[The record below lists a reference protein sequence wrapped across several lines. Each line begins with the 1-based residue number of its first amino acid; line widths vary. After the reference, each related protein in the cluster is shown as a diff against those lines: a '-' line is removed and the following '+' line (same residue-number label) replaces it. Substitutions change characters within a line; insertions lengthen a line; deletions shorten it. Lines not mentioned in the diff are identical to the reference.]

1 MQKNVLIIHGV
12 KGVSA
17 AKKKIIRKF
26 VGVKRTIL
34 YLEYEV
40 DHTGQHLIKFIK
52 VLLNWYILSINCIHN
67 IFYKALHILDIK
79 PSAKLELEACCN
91 NLLPLKTRKVSK
103 KRIREYNQ
111 VLRGKKKKKAQQLLE
126 TRIWAYS
133 KNFCSF
139 KVRTLTWSAQW
150 DFTRVLDKQLFCV
163 FHSSIFEMLHSCLLC
178 VYVCRGLG
186 CGKDNLL

>member
-111 VLRGKKKKKAQQLLE
+111 VLRGKKKKSTATLGDQNLGLLKE
-126 TRIWAYS
+126 FLLLQSEDLNMICPMRFH
-133 KNFCSF
+133 KSF
-139 KVRTLTWSAQW
+139 
-150 DFTRVLDKQLFCV
+150 
-163 FHSSIFEMLHSCLLC
+163 
-178 VYVCRGLG
+178 G
-186 CGKDNLL
+186 

>member
-1 MQKNVLIIHGV
+1 MESRAFQLQ
-12 KGVSA
+12 
-17 AKKKIIRKF
+17 KKKIIRKF

-34 YLEYEV
+34 YLEYDV

-91 NLLPLKTRKVSK
+91 NLLPLNTRKVSK

-111 VLRGKKKKKAQQLLE
+111 VLRGKKKKKHSNSWRPESGPTQ
-126 TRIWAYS
+126 RISAPS
-133 KNFCSF
+133 K
-139 KVRTLTWSAQW
+139 W
-150 DFTRVLDKQLFCV
+150 
-163 FHSSIFEMLHSCLLC
+163 
-178 VYVCRGLG
+178 GP
-186 CGKDNLL
+186 